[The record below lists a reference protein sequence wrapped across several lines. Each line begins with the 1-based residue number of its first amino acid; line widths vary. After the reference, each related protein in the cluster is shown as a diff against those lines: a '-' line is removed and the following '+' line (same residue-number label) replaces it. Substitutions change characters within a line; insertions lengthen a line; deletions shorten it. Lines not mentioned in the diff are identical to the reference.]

1 VSLPPHIEQ
10 TLTDIADQRAR
21 LDEAERV
28 LRLLYAPAGH
38 VALASVRPSGRRPA
52 PEVPT
57 PSRVAT
63 PVAAARPRAKV
74 KPAAAPS
81 ASRTGQW
88 DGEVRDALALA
99 PATGVTVT
107 EIARRLVSPNAPKA
121 DLEQMV
127 QRVWGALQR
136 FCAAGEAVKDGRHY
150 RRAEAA

>member
-1 VSLPPHIEQ
+1 MSLPPHIEQ
-10 TLTDIADQRAR
+10 TLTDIAAQRAR
-21 LDEAERV
+21 LDEAERA

-38 VALASVRPSGRRPA
+38 VAPASVRPSGRRSA

-63 PVAAARPRAKV
+63 PVAAPRPRAKV
-74 KPAAAPS
+74 TAAAPS

-150 RRAEAA
+150 RRVEAA